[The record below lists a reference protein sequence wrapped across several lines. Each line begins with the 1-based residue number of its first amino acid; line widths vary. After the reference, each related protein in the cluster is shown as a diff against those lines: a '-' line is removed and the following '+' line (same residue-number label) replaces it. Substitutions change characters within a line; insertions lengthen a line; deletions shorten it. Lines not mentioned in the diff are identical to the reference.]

1 MATQPLTQ
9 TERIIAGGSFLL
21 EETNPADVFTPEDF
35 SEEHKQIAKTAEDFA
50 IQEILPNA
58 EKIEHKEFAVTR
70 ELLKKLADL
79 GLTSVDIPEQYGG
92 TDMDKVTSC
101 LIADRI
107 SKVGSFS
114 VAFGAHVGIGTLP
127 IVWFGNEQQK
137 QTYLPKI
144 ATGEWISAYAL
155 SESSSGSDALNCH
168 TKATLSSD
176 GKHYLL
182 NGEKMWITNAGFAD
196 VYIVF
201 AKIDGEK
208 FTAFIVERTF
218 PGFSVGSE
226 EHKMGIRG
234 SSTCPLI
241 LNDCQ
246 VPVGNILGEIGKGHI
261 IAFNILNVGRFKL
274 GAACIGGAREAIK
287 HAVAWAKD
295 RKAFSKTISDF
306 GLVREMI
313 ADMAV
318 GAFAGET
325 MVYRTVGMMD
335 SALSHIDKGST
346 DHTRQ
351 IRSAIEEY
359 AVECSII
366 KVSAS
371 EMLDRVVDHTMQIFA
386 GYGFVEE
393 YPAEKAYR
401 DSRINRIFEGTNEI
415 NRLIITGW
423 LLKRAMSGKLPLL
436 PAIKKVMDEVMAGPS
451 FAEDDNRPLS
461 AERTLV
467 SNAKKLSLL
476 VAGAASQK
484 YMQKIT
490 DHQEVMGAISDMVI
504 ECYAMDS
511 VVMRTLKLIQSN
523 GEAASE
529 LAIAMTQVY
538 LEEAIANM
546 EQLARRVVADVAE
559 GDMVRTQMSIV
570 KRLTKHDPVNIIGL
584 RAKIAARTLDQGK
597 YVVVV

>member
-9 TERIIAGGSFLL
+9 AERIIAGGSFLL
-21 EETNPADVFTPEDF
+21 EETNPADIFTPEDF

-137 QTYLPKI
+137 QKYLPKL
-144 ATGEWISAYAL
+144 ASGEWVAAYAL
-155 SESSSGSDALNCH
+155 SESSSGSDALNCR

-176 GKHYLL
+176 GQHYLL

-201 AKIDGEK
+201 AKVDGEK

-218 PGFSVGSE
+218 PGFSVGNE

-246 VPVGNILGEIGKGHI
+246 VPIGNVLGEIGKGHI

-274 GAACIGGAREAIK
+274 GAACVGGAREAIK
-287 HAVAWAKD
+287 HSVAWAKD
-295 RKAFSKTISDF
+295 RKAFHKTISDF

-313 ADMAV
+313 ADMAI
-318 GAFAGET
+318 GAYAGET

-335 SALSHIDKGST
+335 SALSHIDKSAA
-346 DHTRQ
+346 DHTKQ
-351 IRSAIEEY
+351 IRNAIEEY

-371 EMLDRVVDHTMQIFA
+371 EMLDRIVDHTMQIFA

-423 LLKRAMSGKLPLL
+423 LLKRAMSGQLPLM
-436 PAIKKVMDEVMAGPS
+436 PAIKKVMDEVMAGPT
-451 FAEDDNRPLS
+451 FTEDDGHPLS

-467 SNAKKLSLL
+467 ANAKKLSLL

-490 DHQEVMGAISDMVI
+490 DHQEVMGAISDLVI

-511 VVMRTLKLIQSN
+511 VVARTMKLIQTN

-538 LEEAIANM
+538 IEEAIAHM

-570 KRLTKHDPVNIIGL
+570 KRLTKHDPVNVIGL
-584 RAKIAARTLDQGK
+584 REKIAARTLDQGK
-597 YVVVV
+597 YVVA